1 MEADGQDVPG
11 RPEMTLEEMAAR
23 VPDGACVALPQDAT
37 GVSMA
42 LTRALVARGARNLH
56 LVCVPIGGVQ
66 TDILVGAGCASLVET
81 SAVTLGEFGTGP
93 RFAAALREGRVRVR
107 DATCPAIHAA
117 LQAGQKGIP
126 FIPLRG
132 LLGTDVLASRTDW
145 KVIDNPFSPGDPIVL
160 LPAIRPDVAILHAP
174 LADRFGNVAIGRQRD
189 LLTLAQASRSC
200 LVTVE
205 GFTDDNLMADPAAS
219 PGVIPAIYVDGVA
232 LAPRGAAPLR
242 FLDHYALDET
252 WMSDYVRAS
261 ASAEGFDAW
270 LAQWVGEPATA
281 MA

>member
-1 MEADGQDVPG
+1 MEVAGQDLPG
-11 RPEMTLEEMAAR
+11 RPEMTLAEMAAQIS
-23 VPDGACVALPQDAT
+23 DGACVALPQDAT

-42 LTRALVARGARNLH
+42 LTRALVARGVRDLH

-132 LLGTDVLASRTDW
+132 LLGTDVLASRDDW
-145 KVIDNPFSPGDPIVL
+145 KVIDNPFRPGDPIAL

-189 LLTLAQASRSC
+189 LLTLAQAARSC

-205 GFTDDNLMADPAAS
+205 AFTEADLMADPAAS

-242 FLDHYALDET
+242 FLDHYPLDEA
-252 WMSDYVRAS
+252 WMNDYVRAAGTS
-261 ASAEGFDAW
+261 EDFAAW
-270 LAQWVGEPATA
+270 LSGWLREPEMATA
-281 MA
+281 